1 MKASAKQLTPAMLI
15 QNQRAAFSGFQDVAK
30 KVVYL
35 VVLVPCLFG
44 ADQLGHSN
52 LGMSIVGL
60 PVYST
65 TPDTTS
71 E

>member
-1 MKASAKQLTPAMLI
+1 MKASAKQIPPEMLI
-15 QNQRAAFSGFQDVAK
+15 RNQRAAFSGFQDVAK

-44 ADQLGHSN
+44 ADQLGHFD

-65 TPDTTS
+65 TSDTTS

>member
-1 MKASAKQLTPAMLI
+1 MKASAKQITPETLI
-15 QNQRAAFSGFQDVAK
+15 QNQHASFLSFQDFAK